1 MDWIDPAQDT
11 DKWQAIV
18 NAVMNLRVSQ
28 KIMKLVPGIT
38 LCCEAWYIIILGMK
52 MPMKAI
58 FQRTITS
65 KHTEKYH
72 ILVKTWPELPL

>member
-18 NAVMNLRVSQ
+18 NAVMNLRVPQ
-28 KIMKLVPGIT
+28 NIMTLVLGVT
-38 LCCEAWYIIILGMK
+38 LRCGACYIIILRMEL
-52 MPMKAI
+52 PMKAI

-65 KHTEKYH
+65 KHTEKDH
-72 ILVKTWPELPL
+72 TLVKT